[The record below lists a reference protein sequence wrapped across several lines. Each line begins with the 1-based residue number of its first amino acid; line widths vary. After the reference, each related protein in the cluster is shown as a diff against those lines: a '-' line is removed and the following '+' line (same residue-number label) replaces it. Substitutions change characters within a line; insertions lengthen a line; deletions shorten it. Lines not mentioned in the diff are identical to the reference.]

1 MSSKSIEH
9 GTQPWSRT
17 RNCSKASIVNA
28 NKKTL
33 RYGLST
39 TTKKMSLKS
48 QKMRERLSEPNAMNS
63 DKVISQALKHSDSD
77 NI

>member
-9 GTQPWSRT
+9 GTQLWKRT

-28 NKKTL
+28 NKKML
-33 RYGLST
+33 RYGLSI

-48 QKMRERLSEPNAMNS
+48 QKMRERLSEPNAMNF